1 MKKAARQLEAELLDE
16 LPASAPEAIHSRG
29 DLRRINALMG
39 NARWLASTAKE
50 LKVPAPKTILELASG
65 DGVQLLRLLE
75 RTGWRP
81 EQLILIDQQ
90 PVVTEETSK
99 ELQQHCSALSIV
111 AADVFAWLNADDTP
125 AVDLITTNLFLH
137 HFADERL
144 RDLLGLIAAKA
155 EAFIACE
162 PERSGFAYYNTRL
175 LGLIGCNQVTRH
187 DAAIS
192 VRAGFQGDEL
202 TRLWPKDA
210 AWQVIERQRGLFSHC
225 LGARKKT
232 DQGTRA

>member
-1 MKKAARQLEAELLDE
+1 MAARQLEAELLDE

-39 NARWLASTAKE
+39 NARWLASTAQQLE
-50 LKVPAPKTILELASG
+50 VSAPKIMVELASG
-65 DGVQLLRLLE
+65 DGVLLLRLLE

-90 PVVTEETSK
+90 PVVTEETRR
-99 ELQQHCSALSIV
+99 ELQQHCGALKVV
-111 AADVFAWLNADDTP
+111 AADVFAWLKSEGTLVA
-125 AVDLITTNLFLH
+125 DLITTNLFLH
-137 HFADERL
+137 HFTNEKL
-144 RDLLGLIAAKA
+144 RDLLGLIAAKS

-162 PERSGFAYYNTRL
+162 PERSGFAYFNTRL

-202 TRLWPKDA
+202 TRMWPQDV
-210 AWQVIERQRGLFSHC
+210 AWQVIEWQRGLFSHC
-225 LGARKKT
+225 LGARRKT
-232 DQGTRA
+232 DQGTSA